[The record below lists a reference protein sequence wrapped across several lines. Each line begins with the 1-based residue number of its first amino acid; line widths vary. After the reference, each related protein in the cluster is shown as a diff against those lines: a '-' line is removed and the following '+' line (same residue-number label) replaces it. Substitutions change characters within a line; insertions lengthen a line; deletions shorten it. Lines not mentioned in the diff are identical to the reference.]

1 MTHVDT
7 TLLENIHDLD
17 EVDRKILTLLSEN
30 SRMSYVD
37 IGEEVGLSRV
47 AVKNRVLALEERGV
61 IEKYTVIINP
71 QKISRTISAYFEI
84 AINPASYDDVVGLLM
99 RNHYITKV
107 YQVTGSSKFHVHA
120 ILNNEEEMDD
130 LLKNVIYKLPGLQ
143 DIYVNVILTRIKDV
157 KNIRL

>member
-1 MTHVDT
+1 MDT

-17 EVDRKILTLLSEN
+17 EIDRKILTLLSGN
-30 SRMSYVD
+30 ARMSYVD

-47 AVKNRVLALEERGV
+47 AVKNRVLALEEQGI

-84 AINPASYDDVVGLLM
+84 AITPASYDEVVSLLM
-99 RNHYITKV
+99 QNHYITKV

-143 DIYVNVILTRIKDV
+143 DIYVNVILARIKDV

>member
-1 MTHVDT
+1 MDT

-17 EVDRKILTLLSEN
+17 EIDRRILALLSEN
-30 SRMSYVD
+30 ARMSYVD

-84 AINPASYDDVVGLLM
+84 AIAPASYDDVVDLMM

-157 KNIRL
+157 KNVRL

>member
-1 MTHVDT
+1 MDT

-17 EVDRKILTLLSEN
+17 EIDRKILTLLSEN
-30 SRMSYVD
+30 ARMSYVD

-47 AVKNRVLALEERGV
+47 AAKNRVLALEERGI

-84 AINPASYDDVVGLLM
+84 AITPSSYDEVVKLLM
-99 RNHYITKV
+99 QNHYITKV
-107 YQVTGSSKFHVHA
+107 YQVTGSSKFHIHA
-120 ILNNEEEMDD
+120 ILNNEDEMDD

-143 DIYVNVILTRIKDV
+143 DIYVNVILTRLKDV

>member
-1 MTHVDT
+1 MDT
-7 TLLENIHDLD
+7 SLLDTIRDLD

-84 AINPASYDDVVGLLM
+84 AINPANYDDVVGLMM

-120 ILNNEEEMDD
+120 ILNDEEEMDD